1 MSENSIVLRGKV
13 REFTKSY
20 SGNLSFTLEDSL
32 NSLHYCF
39 STKKGSLVSSSDDV
53 IIFGSHTSGNKVRIN
68 YIINQTRNTE
78 TNLVET
84 SQDWTY
90 YLSLIAAIGT
100 TIGFIVAILFS
111 LGLFPVD
118 YGYMGMFGS
127 IFTMIFSFVSIISL
141 LQAMIIF
148 WVLTNSF
155 AKKRK
160 RGSEIEAEISKFK
173 QGITSPITSD
183 SPSKPLEGKMETEEY
198 GKKPQFC
205 THCGTKVPI
214 EAKFCPSCGSIQ

>member
-1 MSENSIVLRGKV
+1 MSENRIILRGKV

-32 NSLHYCF
+32 NVLHYCF
-39 STKKGSLVSSSDDV
+39 SIKKGTPVSPSDDV
-53 IIFGSHTSGNKVRIN
+53 IIFGSQTSGNKVRIN

-78 TNLVET
+78 QNLIES

-90 YLSLIAAIGT
+90 YLSLIGAIGT
-100 TIGFIVAILFS
+100 TIGFIIATLFS
-111 LGLFPVD
+111 LGLFRLD
-118 YGYMGMFGS
+118 FGYMGMMGS
-127 IFTMIFSFVSIISL
+127 LFNMIFSIIFVIAL
-141 LQAMIIF
+141 LPAMIVF

-160 RGSEIEAEISKFK
+160 RGLEIETEISKFK
-173 QGITSPITSD
+173 QGITSPTTSD
-183 SPSKPLEGKMETEEY
+183 SHTKPLADQIEAEDY
-198 GKKPQFC
+198 GKKLQFC
-205 THCGTKVPI
+205 AHCGTKVPI

>member
-1 MSENSIVLRGKV
+1 MSESTIVLKGKV

-20 SGNLSFTLEDSL
+20 SGNLSFTLEDSS
-32 NSLHYCF
+32 NNLHYCF
-39 STKKGSLVSSSDDV
+39 STKKGSLASSSDDV
-53 IIFGSHTSGNKVRIN
+53 IIFGTYTTGNKVRIN

-78 TNLVET
+78 ENLLET

-90 YLSLIAAIGT
+90 YLSLIASIGT

-127 IFTMIFSFVSIISL
+127 IFNMIFSIVAIIAL
-141 LQAMIIF
+141 LPAMIIF

-160 RGSEIEAEISKFK
+160 SGAEIEAKISKFK
-173 QGITSPITSD
+173 QGITSPITTD
-183 SPSKPLEGKMETEEY
+183 TPAKPLEGQIEAEDY
-198 GKKPQFC
+198 GTKPQFC
-205 THCGTKVPI
+205 AHCGTKVPI
-214 EAKFCPSCGSIQ
+214 EAKFCPSCGSVQ

>member
-1 MSENSIVLRGKV
+1 MSENTIVLRGKV

-20 SGNLSFTLEDSL
+20 SGNLSFTLEDSS
-32 NSLHYCF
+32 NNLHYCF

-53 IIFGSHTSGNKVRIN
+53 IIFGAHTTGNKVRIN

-78 TNLVET
+78 ENLLET

-90 YLSLIAAIGT
+90 YLSLIASIGT
-100 TIGFIVAILFS
+100 TIGLIVAILFA

-127 IFTMIFSFVSIISL
+127 IFGMIFSIVLVIAL
-141 LQAMIIF
+141 LPAMIIF

-155 AKKRK
+155 VKKRK
-160 RGSEIEAEISKFK
+160 RGSEIEAEISKLK
-173 QGITSPITSD
+173 QGISSPITSS
-183 SPSKPLEGKMETEEY
+183 SPAKPLEDHVEAKNNGMR
-198 GKKPQFC
+198 PQFC
-205 THCGTKVPI
+205 AHCGTKVPI
-214 EAKFCPSCGSIQ
+214 EAKFCPSCGAVQ